1 MEKTF
6 REVIADIKEGE
17 VWESNLKTIKCHSDG
32 IQIYHKDKE
41 RYTPF
46 MLILDEDKFTLRI
59 KEYIF
64 EEAFR
69 EYEKGDIEI
78 ESKTTGNRFKKVDG
92 NDMFFQMLLT
102 SGVFLAVLF
111 LEAMRL
117 EECGILKIN
126 KKLKS
131 RFYYNMSILRI

>member
-6 REVIADIKEGE
+6 REVIATIKTGE
-17 VWESNLKTIKCHSDG
+17 VWENYNKKITCHSDG

-41 RYTPF
+41 RYTPS

-92 NDMFFQMLLT
+92 NDMFF
-102 SGVFLAVLF
+102 SNAFD
-111 LEAMRL
+111 
-117 EECGILKIN
+117 KW
-126 KKLKS
+126 
-131 RFYYNMSILRI
+131 SISSCFIFRGNEIRGMWYIKN